1 MNSVYLQERLVE
13 LKQQDIQREV
23 EQARLLREGGL
34 SGEGLLARAANA
46 LRSVLQVWKG
56 GSQDPMTIETEA

>member
-13 LKQQDIQREV
+13 LKEQDIQREV
-23 EQARLLREGGL
+23 ERARLLREAGL

-46 LRSVLQVWKG
+46 LRSVLQAWKG
-56 GSQDPMTIETEA
+56 GSPDPMAIETEA

>member
-23 EQARLLREGGL
+23 EQARLLREAGL
-34 SGEGLLARAANA
+34 SGAGLLARAANA

>member
-13 LKQQDIQREV
+13 LKEQDIQREV
-23 EQARLLREGGL
+23 EQAHLLREAGL